1 MNEMDKNER
10 SALLKKLKEKGISP
24 LENSSDKSDYKE
36 VIKNVLEHMNNVGGY
51 SSDQV
56 REDIEAII
64 DLKSANDKYHEVH
77 LLQSNNRMIL
87 LVPVLFVI
95 FLSIFGLVLINNTEN
110 EFVYGLGFLTFLIGG
125 LGIAVRQDYKKTED
139 TLDRLILEVWEG
151 NKKAAEVKARLGI
164 KEVYKPEEFI
174 MMQEPRVLK
183 NLWCILAAADFL
195 GRPF

>member
-110 EFVYGLGFLTFLIGG
+110 EFVYGLGFLTFLI
-125 LGIAVRQDYKKTED
+125 
-139 TLDRLILEVWEG
+139 
-151 NKKAAEVKARLGI
+151 
-164 KEVYKPEEFI
+164 
-174 MMQEPRVLK
+174 
-183 NLWCILAAADFL
+183 
-195 GRPF
+195 

>member
-64 DLKSANDKYHEVH
+64 HSQLEKAKLGDTDGAKFIVERILGRHQTMDLS
-77 LLQSNNRMIL
+77 
-87 LVPVLFVI
+87 LVAI
-95 FLSIFGLVLINNTEN
+95 
-110 EFVYGLGFLTFLIGG
+110 
-125 LGIAVRQDYKKTED
+125 
-139 TLDRLILEVWEG
+139 
-151 NKKAAEVKARLGI
+151 KARI
-164 KEVYKPEEFI
+164 E
-174 MMQEPRVLK
+174 
-183 NLWCILAAADFL
+183 
-195 GRPF
+195 